1 MSLSKQTTEP
11 DEQGV
16 RQNTA
21 SKDAG
26 CILIDHLKKVRRAL
40 KGAAEDWVDDPEC
53 VHRLRV
59 SARKAL
65 AAVSL
70 IGEMA
75 PIPHAKWFT
84 GKLKTILKS
93 SGPAR
98 DLDVLLSLNLPLSEV
113 ARKTVEKILSRQRK
127 KSQKPIDEL
136 HKKLNQSHRF
146 QKHIRALSK
155 ELRQPG
161 NWSDQRL
168 DADACFQALSKVRDE
183 FLEALQ
189 AEADQRSLHQIRI
202 ALRKFRY
209 ALEIAKVADK
219 SPQNMTLTPEL
230 VRFQSELG
238 LLQDHVIIRTQM
250 KRTIPLLDENKH
262 RKMVLKFLALE
273 KNEIRQRV
281 DAIRVW
287 LNSEDSRRLRVSVRD
302 FDIMS
307 ANTATQ
313 KS

>member
-1 MSLSKQTTEP
+1 MSLSKLTTEP
-11 DEQGV
+11 DGHGV
-16 RQNTA
+16 TQNTA

-26 CILIDHLKKVRRAL
+26 CILRDHLKKVRRAL
-40 KGAAEDWVDDPEC
+40 QGAAEDWVDDAEC

-75 PIPHAKWFT
+75 PIPHAEWFT

-98 DLDVLLSLNLPLSEV
+98 DLDVVLSLNLPLSKV

-127 KSQKPIDEL
+127 KSQKPIHEL
-136 HKKLNQSHRF
+136 HQKLNHSRRF

-161 NWSDQRL
+161 NCSGKL
-168 DADACFQALSKVRDE
+168 MDADACFQALAKVRDQ
-183 FLEALQ
+183 FLDALPV
-189 AEADQRSLHQIRI
+189 EADQRSLHQLRI

-209 ALEIAKVADK
+209 AMEIAKVAHK
-219 SPQNMTLTPEL
+219 SPQNLTLTPEL
-230 VRFQSELG
+230 VRLQSELG

-250 KRTIPLLDENKH
+250 KRIVPLLDENKH

-273 KNEIRQRV
+273 KNEIQHRV

-287 LNSEDSRRLRVSVRD
+287 LNSEDSHRLRVGFRND
-302 FDIMS
+302 FILFDNPS
-307 ANTATQ
+307 TQ

>member
-1 MSLSKQTTEP
+1 M
-11 DEQGV
+11 
-16 RQNTA
+16 
-21 SKDAG
+21 
-26 CILIDHLKKVRRAL
+26 LIDHLKKVRRAL
-40 KGAAEDWVDDPEC
+40 KGAAEDWVDDAEC

-75 PIPHAKWFT
+75 SIPHAEWFT
-84 GKLKTILKS
+84 RKLKTILKS

-98 DLDVLLSLNLPLSEV
+98 DLDVVLSLHLPLSEV
-113 ARKTVEKILSRQRK
+113 ARKAVEKILSRQRK
-127 KSQKPIDEL
+127 KSQKPIHEL
-136 HKKLNQSHRF
+136 DRKLNQSHRF

-161 NWSDQRL
+161 NWSGQVF
-168 DADACFQALSKVRDE
+168 DADVCFQALSKVRE
-183 FLEALQ
+183 QFLDALQ
-189 AEADQRSLHQIRI
+189 VEADQRSLHQLRI

-209 ALEIAKVADK
+209 ALEITKVAHEG
-219 SPQNMTLTPEL
+219 PQNLTLTPEL
-230 VRFQSELG
+230 VRLQSELG

-262 RKMVLKFLALE
+262 RKMVLKFVALE

-287 LNSEDSRRLRVSVRD
+287 INSEDSHKFRVGVRNVE
-302 FDIMS
+302 MLS
-307 ANTATQ
+307 ANLPPREPTACRIDVDNHGNIAGLGN
-313 KS
+313 